1 MINLVNLNKQH
12 TRIKEEVNLLE
23 SEIKKG
29 IAGMNTSEAAL
40 HINYLAGQLNV
51 HLLEEDEFLYPNL
64 LKSADEEI
72 KKMAGEYLKEMGDLI
87 SKYTDFKS
95 SYNIGNKINNNKEK
109 FLEDVQIIL
118 KALKDRISKEDK
130 ELYYLIQSKNL

>member
-29 IAGMNTSEAAL
+29 IADMNTSEVAL
-40 HINYLAGQLNV
+40 HINYLAGQLKV

-64 LKSADEEI
+64 LRSADEEI
-72 KKMAGEYLKEMGDLI
+72 KKMAREYLMEMGDLI
-87 SKYTDFKS
+87 SKYTEFKS
-95 SYNIGNKINNNKEK
+95 NYNIGNKINNNKEK
-109 FLEDVQIIL
+109 FLIDVQIIL
-118 KALKDRISKEDK
+118 KALKDRITKEDN
-130 ELYYLIQSKNL
+130 ELYHLIQDKNL